1 MARPRINAKG
11 AAAAVS
17 VIAAAVDAVPA
28 EQRDRA
34 VSALKDAA
42 GKVTV
47 PARLSASERIAD
59 ELDAIADAL
68 GRLDE
73 DPERAVSTAAWWRR
87 LRALRSGLPLA
98 EVARS
103 RRKQLREL
111 SSRAHELQAEVFAAA
126 ITPDVVV
133 SSQVRRL
140 EDPDA
145 VVDADGDA
153 DEESPRD

>member
-1 MARPRINAKG
+1 MARPRINAKR
-11 AAAAVS
+11 AAAAASIV
-17 VIAAAVDAVPA
+17 AAAVDAVPA

-34 VSALKDAA
+34 VAALKDAA
-42 GKVTV
+42 GRVTV
-47 PARLSASERIAD
+47 PTRRSASERIAA
-59 ELDAIADAL
+59 ELDAIGSAL
-68 GRLDE
+68 TRLDE
-73 DPERAVSTAAWWRR
+73 DPERAVSTAEWWRR

-111 SSRAHELQAEVFAAA
+111 ASRAHELQAEVFAAA

-133 SSQVRRL
+133 PSRVRRL

-145 VVDADGDA
+145 VADADGDA
-153 DEESPRD
+153 DEESARD

>member
-1 MARPRINAKG
+1 MTK
-11 AAAAVS
+11 
-17 VIAAAVDAVPA
+17 VDP
-28 EQRDRA
+28 
-34 VSALKDAA
+34 AA

-73 DPERAVSTAAWWRR
+73 DPERAVSTAEWWRR

-133 SSQVRRL
+133 PSQVRRL
-140 EDPDA
+140 EDVGADPDP
-145 VVDADGDA
+145 DQ
-153 DEESPRD
+153 ESPRD

>member
-1 MARPRINAKG
+1 MARLKINAKG

-34 VSALKDAA
+34 VAALKDAA
-42 GKVTV
+42 GKVSV
-47 PARLSASERIAD
+47 PARRSASERIGD
-59 ELDAIADAL
+59 ELDAIAGAL
-68 GRLDE
+68 SRLDA
-73 DPERAVSTAAWWRR
+73 DPERAVPTAEWWRR

-111 SSRAHELQAEVFAAA
+111 ASRAHELQAEVFAAA

-133 SSQVRRL
+133 PSQVRRL
-140 EDPDA
+140 ED
-145 VVDADGDA
+145 ADSGA
-153 DEESPRD
+153 DQETDHD